1 MAKHPPRDT
10 SEHKTTVRDFRDLD
24 KTLVAPMVL
33 PAPPRRKV
41 PEPPRSSRAPA
52 LPPPPR
58 PSPADVIPITRARTT
73 PPKSFHASSSG
84 WDLPKQPPA
93 PHSRNAAGAHRA
105 VSRDATIVERIP
117 PEFLSAPAVSG
128 SSALAA
134 QPELREPTPAPAPP
148 VLVTPQNQWAVFEQL
163 GLGPPKKQTQ
173 QQNMQKTLVSA
184 YRLLGF
190 AVLTLIVAVLVGYI
204 ATSAFYFV
212 SDSWIQ
218 PMKVSRTDER
228 VLALESQLVEQQNI
242 RDRIVADLAHA
253 DRYIAVQ
260 QAYQGEFAAAI
271 RADLSGRQRSLDRTR
286 ALAKE
291 YEGARHRI
299 QKSNRAYASASQ
311 KKMAQEYAAGLID
324 RSDMLAGKFQVAQI
338 TSSNLS
344 LAERQ
349 AEYEERAA
357 ELAAEAE
364 ALDAILSENGGESAL
379 SYDVLKIKQE
389 YELSRLETTK
399 AIEGRVALQSA
410 LERQDAVIAG
420 LEQSPWLRAIADD
433 ANVAFVPYENL
444 DNVSVGVGV
453 YGCALEMI
461 WCDRVGKV
469 IEVMPGEVTFKHPH
483 REKILRGQMVVID
496 LEDGSAAED
505 DVLFVG
511 GAPLLL

>member
-1 MAKHPPRDT
+1 MAKPPPRDFVDQPT
-10 SEHKTTVRDFRDLD
+10 RVREVRDLD

-33 PAPPRRKV
+33 PAAPRRKV
-41 PEPPRSSRAPA
+41 PEPPRSSKAPA
-52 LPPPPR
+52 LPPPPAR
-58 PSPADVIPITRARTT
+58 LPAADVIPITRARTT
-73 PPKSFHASSSG
+73 PPKSFHASNSG
-84 WDLPKQPPA
+84 WELPKQPARPPA
-93 PHSRNAAGAHRA
+93 PHNRVG
-105 VSRDATIVERIP
+105 RDATIVERIP
-117 PEFLSAPAVSG
+117 PEFLTAPAPAVSG
-128 SSALAA
+128 SSALAT

-148 VLVTPQNQWAVFEQL
+148 VMVTPQNQWAVFEQL
-163 GLGPPKKQTQ
+163 GLGQPKKQAQ

-260 QAYQGEFAAAI
+260 QSYQGEFAAAI
-271 RADLSGRQRSLDRTR
+271 RADLTGRQKSLDRART
-286 ALAKE
+286 LAKE
-291 YEGARHRI
+291 YEGARYRI
-299 QKSNRAYASASQ
+299 SKSNRAYASASQ

-324 RSDMLAGKFQVAQI
+324 RQDMLAGKFQVAQI
-338 TSSNLS
+338 TSSNLT

-357 ELAAEAE
+357 ELEAEAE
-364 ALDAILSENGGESAL
+364 ALDAILTENGGENAL

-399 AIEGRVALQSA
+399 AIEGRIALQSA
-410 LERQDAVIAG
+410 LERQDAVIDG
-420 LEQSPWLRAIADD
+420 LRQSPWMRAIAED

-444 DNVSVGVGV
+444 DNVSPGVGV

-469 IEVMPGEVTFKHPH
+469 TEVMPGEVTFKHPH

-496 LEDGSAAED
+496 LDDASAAED